1 MFGQKTPA
9 KTPAKNIDSTDSRK
23 LKDEKHKLAAPDAA
37 KPLAK
42 TPRHRSP
49 AATKSFATKTP
60 GPSRSL
66 PEFSLPASRH
76 MDRPRGSESDP
87 TSLLISRNI
96 NLEGKITSCEKLIV
110 EGIVDASLPNAKVI
124 EIAPSGHFT
133 GKANVDEADI
143 SGRFDGELIASE
155 RLIVRAGGHING
167 KIRYGRIV
175 IESGGEV
182 VGDMEALEDTN
193 N

>member
-1 MFGQKTPA
+1 
-9 KTPAKNIDSTDSRK
+9 
-23 LKDEKHKLAAPDAA
+23 
-37 KPLAK
+37 
-42 TPRHRSP
+42 
-49 AATKSFATKTP
+49 
-60 GPSRSL
+60 
-66 PEFSLPASRH
+66 